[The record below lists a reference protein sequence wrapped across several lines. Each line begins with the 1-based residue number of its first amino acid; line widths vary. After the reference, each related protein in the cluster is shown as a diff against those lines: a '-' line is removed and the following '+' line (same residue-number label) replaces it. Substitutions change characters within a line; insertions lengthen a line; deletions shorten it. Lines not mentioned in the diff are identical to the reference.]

1 MILLILDFR
10 FRGNDGSSEV
20 FSCLFIQQR
29 LMKLPCVYILT
40 NKPDGTL
47 YIGVTSN
54 LSARIFQHKN
64 DLVDGFSK
72 KYNLHLLVYYEVHEN
87 MYSAIT
93 REKCLKKWNR
103 DWKIQLIESV
113 NPAWRDLYTEII

>member
-1 MILLILDFR
+1 
-10 FRGNDGSSEV
+10 
-20 FSCLFIQQR
+20 
-29 LMKLPCVYILT
+29 MKIPCVYILT

-54 LSARIFQHKN
+54 LAARIFQHKN
-64 DLVDGFSK
+64 NFVDSFSK

-103 DWKIQLIESV
+103 EWKIQLIESM
-113 NPAWRDLYTEII
+113 NPVWRDLYNEII

>member
-1 MILLILDFR
+1 M
-10 FRGNDGSSEV
+10 
-20 FSCLFIQQR
+20 
-29 LMKLPCVYILT
+29 PCIYILT

-93 REKCLKKWNR
+93 REKRLKKWNR
-103 DWKIQLIESV
+103 EWKIQLIETM
-113 NPAWRDLYTEII
+113 NPAWRDLYNEII

>member
-1 MILLILDFR
+1 
-10 FRGNDGSSEV
+10 
-20 FSCLFIQQR
+20 
-29 LMKLPCVYILT
+29 MKLPCVYILT

>member
-1 MILLILDFR
+1 
-10 FRGNDGSSEV
+10 
-20 FSCLFIQQR
+20 
-29 LMKLPCVYILT
+29 MKIPSIYILT

-93 REKCLKKWNR
+93 REKRLKKWNR
-103 DWKIQLIESV
+103 EWKIQLIETM
-113 NPAWRDLYTEII
+113 NPAWRDLYNEII